1 VTELDLW
8 SDFLAAAGRYREN
21 PCAETEAGLL
31 AASRAFCEVFCP
43 GHVDAVLAD
52 LRARIDRERDAA

>member
-21 PCAETEAGLL
+21 PCAATETGLL
-31 AASRAFCEVFCP
+31 AAGCAFYEVFCP
-43 GHVDAVLAD
+43 DDVDAVLAD